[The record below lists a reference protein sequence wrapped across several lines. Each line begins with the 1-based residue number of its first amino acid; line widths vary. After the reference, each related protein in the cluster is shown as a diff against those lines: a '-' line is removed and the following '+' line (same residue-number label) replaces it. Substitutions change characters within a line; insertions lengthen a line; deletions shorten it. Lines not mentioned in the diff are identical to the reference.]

1 MAKPRV
7 FVSSTYYDLKHIRT
21 SLELF
26 IESLGFEAV
35 LSEKGDIAYSPD
47 TPLDESC
54 YREAA
59 SADIYVLLIG
69 GRYGSEVS
77 QTRSSGSKSEK
88 TFYDRYESITK
99 REYTNANARGVP
111 VYILIEMAVYAEY
124 HTYRQNRS
132 NKSVAYAH
140 VDSINVFGFI
150 DELLSQPFNNP
161 VQTFEKFSDVEA
173 WLREQWAGL
182 FRDMLTRRAEQ
193 RQLSSLS
200 SEVAQLSEINVTL
213 KRYLETLLK
222 ATKQTVSDK
231 VIEQEDQRLSEVQA
245 FNELKKN
252 NLVIFLQGNLG
263 ASFETITDNLQQ
275 SSSFTSFIKMFG
287 DPDKSPELGWVMT
300 LGAAETDY
308 RKALKIVK
316 RLPKLSKPKAPK
328 RDSSDESTKVD
339 MPEKTDPFL
348 HHDK

>member
-26 IESLGFEAV
+26 VESLGFEAV

-69 GRYGSEVS
+69 GRYGSEIS
-77 QTRSSGSKSEK
+77 QARSSSSKAEK
-88 TFYDRYESITK
+88 AFYDRYESITK
-99 REYTNANARGVP
+99 REYTSANARGVP
-111 VYILIEMAVYAEY
+111 VYILIENAVYAEY
-124 HTYRQNRS
+124 QTYRQNRS

-140 VDSINVFGFI
+140 VDSINVFSFI

-161 VQTFEKFSDVEA
+161 VQTFEKFSDIDA

-200 SEVAQLSEINVTL
+200 REVTQLSEINVTL

-222 ATKQTVSDK
+222 ATKQPVSDR
-231 VIEQEDQRLSEVQA
+231 VIEQEAQRLDEVQA
-245 FNELKKN
+245 FNELRGN
-252 NLVIFLQGNLG
+252 ALVGFLQDSVGVSFDAIVENLRHTS
-263 ASFETITDNLQQ
+263 SFE
-275 SSSFTSFIKMFG
+275 SFIKTFG
-287 DPDKSPELGWVMT
+287 DPDKNPELGWVIS
-300 LGAAETDY
+300 LEAAKDDY
-308 RKALKIVK
+308 RRALKIIRK
-316 RLPKLSKPKAPK
+316 LPKASKSKAS
-328 RDSSDESTKVD
+328 RV
-339 MPEKTDPFL
+339 KTSHETAKSHNIAND
-348 HHDK
+348 